1 MVTILLFVQC
11 FFIDPAITNFT
22 VTPILVT
29 VLESTCLDSDSHDN
43 FTLVCSARKPSVVIP
58 QLMVE
63 WLHNGSMRAG
73 NVSST
78 GTYVVNTLVVSDA
91 LVDDAGLYEC
101 VASIVIPDSLT
112 VITSASSAVSITGE
126 PLLSTCNTL

>member
-1 MVTILLFVQC
+1 
-11 FFIDPAITNFT
+11 
-22 VTPILVT
+22 
-29 VLESTCLDSDSHDN
+29 
-43 FTLVCSARKPSVVIP
+43 
-58 QLMVE
+58 MVE

-101 VASIVIPDSLT
+101 VASIVIPDSIT
-112 VITSASSAVSITGE
+112 VITNASSTVSITGE